1 MNKFSLRAS
10 LLAMAATLGMAMPVT
25 ADSMRCG
32 TRLITDGDTAG
43 KLRSLCGEPAS
54 ISRTTLLRA
63 PVLWRHGR
71 PLRPGFGP
79 VEVPVETWEYNFG
92 PNRLILRVRIE
103 DGRVVDIDT
112 LGYGYP

>member
-1 MNKFSLRAS
+1 MNKPRLPAS
-10 LLAMAATLGMAMPVT
+10 LVAVAALGMAAPVM

-32 TRLITDGDTAG
+32 TRLVTDGDTAG

-54 ISRTTLLRA
+54 ISRTTRLRA
-63 PVLWRHGR
+63 PLVWINGR
-71 PLRPGFGP
+71 ALRTGFGP

-92 PNRLILRVRIE
+92 PRRLVLRVRIE
-103 DGRVVDIDT
+103 DGLVVDIDT

>member
-1 MNKFSLRAS
+1 MNRFRFRAW
-10 LLAMAATLGMAMPVT
+10 LIAVAALGIAAPAI

-32 TRLITDGDTAG
+32 TRLVTDGDSAG

-54 ISRTTLLRA
+54 VSRTSILR
-63 PVLWRHGR
+63 PPLVWLHGR
-71 PLRPGFGP
+71 PLRTGYGH

-92 PNRLILRVRIE
+92 PSRLIVRVRLE

>member
-1 MNKFSLRAS
+1 
-10 LLAMAATLGMAMPVT
+10 
-25 ADSMRCG
+25 MRCG
-32 TRLITDGDTAG
+32 TRLITDGDSAG

-54 ISRTTLLRA
+54 ISRTSILRSRL
-63 PVLWRHGR
+63 VWLNGR
-71 PLRPGFGP
+71 PLRTGYGH

-92 PNRLILRVRIE
+92 PSRLILRVRIE

>member
-1 MNKFSLRAS
+1 MKTSRLPAC
-10 LLAMAATLGMAMPVT
+10 LIAVAALGTAAPAM

-32 TRLITDGDTAG
+32 SRLITDGDSAG

-54 ISRTTLLRA
+54 VSRTSILR
-63 PVLWRHGR
+63 PPLIWLNGR
-71 PLRPGFGP
+71 PLRVGYGH

-92 PNRLILRVRIE
+92 PSRLILRVRIE

>member
-1 MNKFSLRAS
+1 MDKIRFLAP
-10 LLAMAATLGMAMPVT
+10 LLAMVSLGMAHPAM

-32 TRLITDGDTAG
+32 SRLVTDGDSAG

-54 ISRTTLLRA
+54 ISRATLRRTPL
-63 PVLWRHGR
+63 VWFNGR
-71 PLRPGFGP
+71 PRRVGYDP

-92 PNRLILRVRIE
+92 PSRLMLRVRIE
-103 DGRVVDIDT
+103 DGLVKGIDT